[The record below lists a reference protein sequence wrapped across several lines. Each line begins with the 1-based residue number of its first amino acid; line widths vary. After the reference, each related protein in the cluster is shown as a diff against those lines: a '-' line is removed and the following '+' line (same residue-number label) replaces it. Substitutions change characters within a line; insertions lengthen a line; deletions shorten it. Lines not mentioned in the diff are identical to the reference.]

1 MKIQDDKGAWYN
13 LELTCRSVLSDYHYM
28 NSSYIKS
35 EAIRNKLYM
44 TPLSKKETVASLL
57 TMLGQYYLIKYGYD
71 PFILNCIHTAEIYA
85 PHDIY
90 SKIMEANY
98 ETRLTLEIARLLN
111 APNPE
116 TLKRISPEAY
126 KHHERMHQLY
136 KEIDDSGYEDMPKE
150 IYARWLRHVDKLKKE
165 DVKHPQPVMKKT
177 VK

>member
-1 MKIQDDKGAWYN
+1 M
-13 LELTCRSVLSDYHYM
+13 TCINTS
-28 NSSYIKS
+28 
-35 EAIRNKLYM
+35 
-44 TPLSKKETVASLL
+44 
-57 TMLGQYYLIKYGYD
+57 Q
-71 PFILNCIHTAEIYA
+71 IYA
-85 PHDIY
+85 PQDKN
-90 SKIMEANY
+90 SKKKEDNY
-98 ETRLTLEIARLLN
+98 ETKLTLEIARLLN

-165 DVKHPQPVMKKT
+165 DVKHPQPVMRKT

>member
-1 MKIQDDKGAWYN
+1 M
-13 LELTCRSVLSDYHYM
+13 
-28 NSSYIKS
+28 
-35 EAIRNKLYM
+35 
-44 TPLSKKETVASLL
+44 
-57 TMLGQYYLIKYGYD
+57 KYGYD

-136 KEIDDSGYEDMPKE
+136 KEINDSGYEDMPKE

-165 DVKHPQPVMKKT
+165 DVKHPQPVMRKT